1 MANSVNNSR
10 KTSGSSG
17 SGNNT
22 RNRNNNKSNTASRNT
37 NTGRQTTG
45 SRNASGNRNGS
56 RSTTSR
62 NGRSSASR
70 RRQKQ
75 QKIKR
80 LMLVAEIVLIVAAV
94 IGGIIYFKKHKDS
107 TIMTSKDA
115 ETEETAHVKVNGI
128 DITDLSKEEAK
139 AALLRQHE
147 WNFVISY
154 QGNTYEVDNLFEK
167 EIDAV
172 LYDAYAP
179 GANAEYTVAITDT
192 ESAASEIAKTV
203 SDMWSQPAVDASI
216 TGYNS
221 ETGEFILSDSEPG
234 YVVDVD
240 QLSSDIASAL
250 DAGNY
255 VTTIEAE
262 GENSAPQFEKDDYQI
277 IGTYSTTATNNS
289 NRNTNIQIACDTIC
303 GTILQPQ
310 EQFSYNTILGRRTA
324 DKGYK
329 EAGAYSNGEH
339 VLELGGGICQVS
351 STIYNATVFAN
362 LQIDQRTGHTYE
374 PSYVTPGE
382 DAAVS
387 YSNPDFVFTNNT
399 GATLGIKTTFKD
411 RTIVATVFG
420 VPTLEEGVKRYM
432 RSEKIADVAPPEDK
446 VVEDPS
452 LLPGQTQ
459 VVSGPKNGSK
469 WATYIILEKD
479 GEVISEE
486 YLHTTT
492 YRGTAAE
499 IHVNTTGVVDPAA
512 IAAMQQQQQA
522 AQQQQEAMQAQEAA
536 QAEQQQQQEAA
547 QIPEQ

>member
-17 SGNNT
+17 NGNNT

-45 SRNASGNRNGS
+45 SRNASGSRNGS
-56 RSTTSR
+56 HSTTSR

-107 TIMTSKDA
+107 TIMTSKDS
-115 ETEETAHVKVNGI
+115 ETEEAAHVKVNGI

-154 QGNTYEVDNLFEK
+154 QGNAYEVDNLFEK

-179 GANAEYTVAITDT
+179 GANAEYTVAITDA

-203 SDMWSQPAVDASI
+203 SDMWSQPAVDAAI

-329 EAGAYSNGEH
+329 EAGAYANGEH

-420 VPTLEEGVKRYM
+420 VPTLEEGIKRYM

-522 AQQQQEAMQAQEAA
+522 AQQQQEAMQAQQAA

-547 QIPEQ
+547 QTPEQ

>member
-10 KTSGSSG
+10 RTSGSSG

-45 SRNASGNRNGS
+45 SRSASGNRNGS

-115 ETEETAHVKVNGI
+115 ETEEAAHVKVNGI

-203 SDMWSQPAVDASI
+203 SDMWSQPAVDAAI

-547 QIPEQ
+547 QTPEQ

>member
-22 RNRNNNKSNTASRNT
+22 RKRNDNKNHMDSGNT
-37 NTGRQTTG
+37 NARRQTTG
-45 SRNASGNRNGS
+45 SRNTSADKSRS
-56 RSTTSR
+56 RSTSAR
-62 NGRSSASR
+62 NGRNSARR

-75 QKIKR
+75 QRVKR
-80 LMLVAEIVLIVAAV
+80 LMLIAEIVLIVAAV
-94 IGGIIYFKKHKDS
+94 IGGIIYFRKHKDP
-107 TIMTSKDA
+107 TVMTAKDA
-115 ETEETAHVKVNGI
+115 DNEDAAHVMVNGI
-128 DITDLSKEEAK
+128 DITGLSRDEAK
-139 AALLRQHE
+139 KALLSQHE
-147 WNFVISY
+147 WKFVISY

-172 LYDAYAP
+172 LHDAYSP
-179 GANAEYTVAITDT
+179 GADAEYTVAITDT
-192 ESAASEIAKTV
+192 EEAAAEIAGTV
-203 SDMWSQPAVDASI
+203 SDMWSQPAVDAAI

-240 QLSSDIASAL
+240 RLSSDIASAL

-255 VTTIEAE
+255 VTTIEAA
-262 GENSAPQFEKDDYQI
+262 GENSAPRFEKDDYQI
-277 IGTYSTTATNNS
+277 LGTYSTTATNNS

-310 EQFSYNTILGRRTA
+310 ERFSYNTILGRRTA

-329 EAGAYSNGEH
+329 EAGAYANGEH

-351 STIYNATVFAN
+351 STIYNATIFAN
-362 LQIDQRTGHTYE
+362 LQIDERTGHTYE

-411 RTIVATVFG
+411 RTVVATVFG

-446 VVEDPS
+446 VVEDPT

-479 GEVISEE
+479 GEIISEE

-512 IAAMQQQQQA
+512 IIAMQQQQQA
-522 AQQQQEAMQAQEAA
+522 AQQQQEAMQAQQAA
-536 QAEQQQQQEAA
+536 QAEQQQQQEAE
-547 QIPEQ
+547 QTPEQ

>member
-10 KTSGSSG
+10 KTSGSSNGG
-17 SGNNT
+17 SGT
-22 RNRNNNKSNTASRNT
+22 RNRNNAKSSTTSRNT
-37 NTGRQTTG
+37 GTGRQTSG
-45 SRNASGNRNGS
+45 NRSASGNRNGS
-56 RSTTSR
+56 RNTSAR

-75 QKIKR
+75 QKLKR
-80 LMLVAEIVLIVAAV
+80 MMLVAEIVLIVAAV
-94 IGGIIYFKKHKDS
+94 TGGIIYFKKHKDS
-107 TIMTSKDA
+107 AIMTSKDA
-115 ETEETAHVKVNGI
+115 ETEEASSVKVIGI
-128 DITDLSKEEAK
+128 DITNLTKEEAK
-139 AALLRQHE
+139 EALLKQHA

-179 GANAEYTVAITDT
+179 GADAEYTVAITDT
-192 ESAASEIAKTV
+192 QSAASEIAKTV
-203 SDMWSQPAVDASI
+203 SDMWSQPAVDAAI

-240 QLSSDIASAL
+240 QLSADIASAL

-277 IGTYSTTATNNS
+277 LGTYSTTATNNS

-329 EAGAYSNGEH
+329 EAGAYANGEH

-351 STIYNATVFAN
+351 STIYNATIFAN

-522 AQQQQEAMQAQEAA
+522 AQQQQEAMQAQQAA

-547 QIPEQ
+547 QTPEQ

>member
-10 KTSGSSG
+10 KTSGSSNGG
-17 SGNNT
+17 SGT
-22 RNRNNNKSNTASRNT
+22 RNRNNAKSSTTSRNT
-37 NTGRQTTG
+37 GTGRQTSG
-45 SRNASGNRNGS
+45 NRSASGNRNGS
-56 RSTTSR
+56 RNTSAR

-75 QKIKR
+75 QKLKR
-80 LMLVAEIVLIVAAV
+80 MMLVAEIVLIVAAV
-94 IGGIIYFKKHKDS
+94 TGGIIYFKKHKDS
-107 TIMTSKDA
+107 AIMTSKDA
-115 ETEETAHVKVNGI
+115 ETEEASSVKVNGI
-128 DITDLSKEEAK
+128 DITNLTKEEAK
-139 AALLRQHE
+139 EALLKQHA

-179 GANAEYTVAITDT
+179 GADAEYTVAITDT
-192 ESAASEIAKTV
+192 QSAASEIAKTV
-203 SDMWSQPAVDASI
+203 SDMWSQPAVDAAI

-240 QLSSDIASAL
+240 QLSADIASAL

-277 IGTYSTTATNNS
+277 LGTYSTTATNNS

-329 EAGAYSNGEH
+329 EAGAYANGEH

-351 STIYNATVFAN
+351 STIYNATIFAN

-522 AQQQQEAMQAQEAA
+522 AQQQQEAMQAQQAA

-547 QIPEQ
+547 QTPEQ

>member
-1 MANSVNNSR
+1 MIH
-10 KTSGSSG
+10 THLSGSLLSG
-17 SGNNT
+17 GPE
-22 RNRNNNKSNTASRNT
+22 RC
-37 NTGRQTTG
+37 
-45 SRNASGNRNGS
+45 
-56 RSTTSR
+56 
-62 NGRSSASR
+62 
-70 RRQKQ
+70 
-75 QKIKR
+75 
-80 LMLVAEIVLIVAAV
+80 
-94 IGGIIYFKKHKDS
+94 
-107 TIMTSKDA
+107 
-115 ETEETAHVKVNGI
+115 
-128 DITDLSKEEAK
+128 
-139 AALLRQHE
+139 
-147 WNFVISY
+147 
-154 QGNTYEVDNLFEK
+154 
-167 EIDAV
+167 
-172 LYDAYAP
+172 
-179 GANAEYTVAITDT
+179 
-192 ESAASEIAKTV
+192 
-203 SDMWSQPAVDASI
+203 
-216 TGYNS
+216 
-221 ETGEFILSDSEPG
+221 
-234 YVVDVD
+234 VDVD

-329 EAGAYSNGEH
+329 EAGAYANGEH

-522 AQQQQEAMQAQEAA
+522 AQQQQEAMQAQQAA

-547 QIPEQ
+547 QTPEQ

>member
-17 SGNNT
+17 NGNNT

-45 SRNASGNRNGS
+45 SRSASGNRNGS

-115 ETEETAHVKVNGI
+115 ETEEAAHVKVNGI

-192 ESAASEIAKTV
+192 ESAASEIARTV
-203 SDMWSQPAVDASI
+203 SDMWSQPAVDAAI

-303 GTILQPQ
+303 GIILQPQ

-329 EAGAYSNGEH
+329 EAGAYANGEH

-522 AQQQQEAMQAQEAA
+522 AQQQQEAMQAQQAA

-547 QIPEQ
+547 QTPEQ

>member
-10 KTSGSSG
+10 RTSGSSG

-45 SRNASGNRNGS
+45 SRSASGNRNGS

-115 ETEETAHVKVNGI
+115 ETEEAAHVKVNGI

-154 QGNTYEVDNLFEK
+154 QGKTYEVDNLFEK

-192 ESAASEIAKTV
+192 EGAASEIAKTV
-203 SDMWSQPAVDASI
+203 SDMWSQPAVDAAI

-547 QIPEQ
+547 QTPEQ